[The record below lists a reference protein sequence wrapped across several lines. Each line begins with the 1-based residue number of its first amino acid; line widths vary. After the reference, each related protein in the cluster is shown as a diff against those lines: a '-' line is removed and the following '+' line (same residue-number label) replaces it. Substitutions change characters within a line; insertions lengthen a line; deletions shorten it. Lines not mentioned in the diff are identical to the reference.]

1 MSEITEIRKI
11 LDRLTKYIMKPKGY
25 ICQFCGH
32 KSLQPYGNVPNQNL
46 DIITISLLN
55 IKEK

>member
-32 KSLQPYGNVPNQNL
+32 KSLQPSGRKCAQSKSGHHHY
-46 DIITISLLN
+46 IAA
-55 IKEK
+55 EH